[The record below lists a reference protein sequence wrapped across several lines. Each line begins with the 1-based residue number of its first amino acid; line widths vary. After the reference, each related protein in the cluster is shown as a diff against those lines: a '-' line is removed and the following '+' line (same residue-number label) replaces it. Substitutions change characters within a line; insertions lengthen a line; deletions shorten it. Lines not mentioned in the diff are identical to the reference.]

1 MAKPYFRNLSDFE
14 YVNRTSSKEGR
25 SFGDYTKVK
34 NLFKKGKLR
43 EDIFQDTTFFTK
55 YTINGD
61 DRPDNVADE
70 IYGDSNL
77 DWIVLLSNNI
87 INIQSEWPMSQA
99 DFNTYLTEKYDSETE
114 IFSGIHHYEANQV
127 ETSEGVVIIPSGMR
141 VGVAQSVTYFDFWR
155 KQQVTVTDIAL
166 PVTNYTYEEKINN
179 DKRNIY
185 LLKSEYLN
193 IVFDDMEEMMTYK
206 EGSTQYLSE
215 TLKRAEN
222 IRLYQ

>member
-55 YTINGD
+55 YTIYGD
-61 DRPDNVADE
+61 DRPDTVANE
-70 IYGDSNL
+70 VYGDSNL

-99 DFNTYLTEKYDSETE
+99 DFNTYLSEKYEDDTTLY
-114 IFSGIHHYEANQV
+114 SGVHHYEANQV
-127 ETSEGVVIIPSGMR
+127 ETSEGIVIIPSGMR

-155 KQQVTVTDIAL
+155 NQQVTVTDIAL

-179 DKRNIY
+179 DKREIY
-185 LLKSEYLN
+185 LLKPQYLN

-206 EGSTQYLSE
+206 EGSTQYVSE
-215 TLKRAEN
+215 TLVRGEN
-222 IRLYQ
+222 PRLYN

>member
-206 EGSTQYLSE
+206 EGSTQYVSE
-215 TLKRAEN
+215 TLVRGEN
-222 IRLYQ
+222 PRLYN

>member
-70 IYGDSNL
+70 IYVDSNL

-206 EGSTQYLSE
+206 EGSTQYVSE
-215 TLKRAEN
+215 TLVRGEN
-222 IRLYQ
+222 PRLYN

>member
-185 LLKSEYLN
+185 LLKPEYLN

-206 EGSTQYLSE
+206 EGSTQYVSE
-215 TLKRAEN
+215 TLKRTDD
-222 IRLYQ
+222 IRLFE

>member
-34 NLFKKGKLR
+34 HLFKKGKLR

-55 YTINGD
+55 YTIYGD
-61 DRPDNVADE
+61 DRPDTVADE

-99 DFNTYLTEKYDSETE
+99 DFNTYLSEKYEDDTTLY
-114 IFSGIHHYEANQV
+114 SGVHHYEANQV

-155 KQQVTVTDIAL
+155 NQQVTVTDIAL

-179 DKRNIY
+179 DKREIY
-185 LLKSEYLN
+185 LLKPQYLN

-206 EGSTQYLSE
+206 EGSTQYVSE
-215 TLKRAEN
+215 TLVRGEN
-222 IRLYQ
+222 PRLYD